1 MKNIFI
7 ISAAVATLFA
17 CKPLDRSIR
26 PVAGAAKEIKLGE
39 TQSFTLPNGL
49 KVFVVENHKLPT
61 VAYSLMLDLDPI
73 MENEKAG
80 YIDMAGGL
88 LGTATTTRSKDEI
101 NASIDFIGANF
112 NINSG
117 GFFASSLTKN
127 QDAMLEIIS
136 DVILNPV
143 FTEEEFTKA
152 KTQTV
157 SGLASE
163 KTDPDAITR
172 NVRQKLNYTTAHP
185 YGEVVSESTVE
196 NIVLADCETYFNT
209 YFKPNV
215 GYMAI
220 VGDIDLE
227 TAKVKVEKY
236 FGAWAQGTVPTHT
249 YTTPKGPNATH
260 VALVDK
266 PGAVQ
271 SVVNITYPVVLDLKS
286 EDLMAA
292 RVMNQILGGG
302 SAARLFGNLRE
313 DKAYT
318 YGAYSSLRQNELI
331 GSFNAN
337 AKVRNEVTDSAIVEF
352 LFEMNKLKNEVV
364 TDKEVQDVINNMSG
378 TFAIGL
384 ENAST
389 VSRFAINIDRY
400 NLPKDYY
407 QTYLQRLATVTPA
420 DVNAA
425 ANKYLRPDNAHFLV
439 VGSSDELEEKMKAF
453 GKVDLLDIEGN
464 KATALKPA
472 PEGVSAVSVMANYLN
487 AIGGAKKLDA
497 INKVSLK
504 YEMNAPGAPAPIII
518 EQVQERPNKYA
529 MKVLMNGAVMQEMV
543 YDGKKGTMSS
553 MGNTMELEGPQLED
567 LKSKAVLFPE
577 TRYESLGYMT
587 ELLGLTKVDGNPCY
601 KLKIV
606 DPVGNEIFRSFDAS
620 SGLLVREESTTET
633 QMGAMTSVTLYKD
646 YIKNNYGIT
655 EPRIIETQAGP
666 QNMKMVL
673 VESMYL

>member
-7 ISAAVATLFA
+7 ISVAVATLFA

-26 PVAGAAKEIKLGE
+26 PVAGAAKEVKLGE

-49 KVFVVENHKLPT
+49 KVFVVENHKLPR
-61 VAYSLMLDLDPI
+61 VAYSLVLDLDPI

-88 LGTATTTRSKDEI
+88 IGTATTTRTKDEI
-101 NASIDFIGANF
+101 NESIDFIGARFSASSN
-112 NINSG
+112 

-127 QDAMLEIIS
+127 QDVMLEVVS

-143 FTEEEFTKA
+143 FKEEEFAKI
-152 KTQTV
+152 KTQTI

-172 NVRQKLNYTTAHP
+172 NVRQKLNYSVDHP
-185 YGEVVSESTVE
+185 YGELVTEKTVE
-196 NIVLADCETYFNT
+196 NISLADCQAYFDT

-227 TAKVKVEKY
+227 TAKAKVEKY
-236 FGAWAQGTVPTHT
+236 FGAWVKGNVPSHK
-249 YTTPKGPNATH
+249 YTTPKGPKVSH

-271 SVVNITYPVVLDLKS
+271 SVVNITYPVVLDMKS

-318 YGAYSSLRQNELI
+318 YGAYSSLRHNELI

-337 AKVRNEVTDSAIVEF
+337 AKVRTEVTDSAIVEF
-352 LFEMNKLKNEVV
+352 LFEMNKLRDEVV
-364 TDKEVQDVINNMSG
+364 TEKEVQDVINNMTG
-378 TFAIGL
+378 TFAIRL
-384 ENAST
+384 ESANT
-389 VSRFAINIDRY
+389 VARYAINIDRY

-407 QTYLQRLATVTPA
+407 QTYLQRLAGVTAA

-425 ANKYLRPDNAHFLV
+425 AKKYLKPENAHYLV
-439 VGSSDELEEKMKAF
+439 VGSSEELEEKLKVF

-464 KATALKPA
+464 KATSLKPA
-472 PEGVSAVSVMANYLN
+472 PEGVTAETVVASYLD
-487 AIGGAKKLDA
+487 AIGGVKKLKA
-497 INKVSLK
+497 VKRIELK
-504 YEMNAPGAPAPIII
+504 YEMQAGAPAPIIM
-518 EQVQERPNKYA
+518 ETVQSRPNKYS
-529 MKVLMNGAVMQEMV
+529 MKVIMNGQVIQGME

-553 MGNTMELEGPQLED
+553 MGQSMELEGAQLESV
-567 LKSKAVLFPE
+567 KSQAIMFPE
-577 TRYESLGYMT
+577 TRYEELGYVC
-587 ELLGLTKVDGNPCY
+587 ELLGVVKVEGVSLY
-601 KLKIV
+601 KLKV
-606 DPVGNEIFRSFDAS
+606 VDAS
-620 SGLLVREESTTET
+620 GAITFRFFNMTSGLLVREEATTET
-633 QMGAMTSVTLYKD
+633 PMGVVTSVTVLKD
-646 YIKNNYGIT
+646 YKKHKFGIS
-655 EPRIIETQAGP
+655 EPTIIVQQSGP
-666 QNMKMVL
+666 QTMKMVL
-673 VESMYL
+673 KESNYK

>member
-17 CKPLDRSIR
+17 CKSLDRSIR
-26 PVAGAAKEIKLGE
+26 PIAGAAKEVKLGE

-49 KVFVVENHKLPT
+49 KVFVVENHKLPR
-61 VAYSLMLDLDPI
+61 VAYSLILDVDPI

-101 NASIDFIGANF
+101 NESIDFIGANF
-112 NINSG
+112 NASSN

-136 DVILNPV
+136 DVVLNPV
-143 FTEEEFTKA
+143 FKDEEFAKI
-152 KTQTV
+152 KTQTI

-172 NVRQKLNYTTAHP
+172 NVRRKLNYTTAHP
-185 YGEVVSESTVE
+185 YGEVVTEKSVE
-196 NIVLADCETYFNT
+196 NITLADCQAYFNT

-220 VGDIDLE
+220 VGDIDLA
-227 TAKVKVEKY
+227 TAKSKVEQY
-236 FGAWAQGTVPTHT
+236 FGSWERGAVPTHK
-249 YTTPKGPNATH
+249 YKTPKGPEASH

-271 SVVNITYPVVLDLKS
+271 SVVNVTYPVVLDMKS

-318 YGAYSSLRQNELI
+318 YGAYSSLSQDELV

-337 AKVRNEVTDSAIVEF
+337 AKVRNDVTDSALVEF
-352 LFEMNKLKNEVV
+352 LYEMNKLRNEVV
-364 TDKEVQDVINNMSG
+364 TEKEVQDVINNMSG

-389 VSRFAINIDRY
+389 VARFAINIDRY
-400 NLPKDYY
+400 KLPRDYY
-407 QTYLQRLATVTPA
+407 QTYLQRLATVTAA
-420 DVNAA
+420 DVNTA
-425 ANKYLRPDNAHFLV
+425 ANKYLRPENAHFLV
-439 VGSSDELEEKMKAF
+439 VGSSEELADKLKAF

-472 PEGVSAVSVMANYLN
+472 PEGVTAESVMTNYLN
-487 AIGGAKKLDA
+487 AVGGVKKL
-497 INKVSLK
+497 NSVKKVSLT
-504 YEMNAPGAPAPIII
+504 YSMEAPGAPAPIII
-518 EQVQERPNKYA
+518 ESVQSKPNKYS
-529 MKVLMNGAVMQEMV
+529 MKVLMNGTVMQAMD

-567 LKSKAVLFPE
+567 LKAKALIFPE
-577 TRYESLGYMT
+577 TRYEALGYVC
-587 ELLGLTKVDGNPCY
+587 ELMGVAKVEGVSLF
-601 KLKIV
+601 KLKVV
-606 DPVGNEIFRSFDAS
+606 DAAGAVTFKYFDMTS
-620 SGLLVREESTTET
+620 SLLVREETTTESP
-633 QMGAMTSVTLYKD
+633 MGALTTISILKEYK
-646 YIKNNYGIT
+646 KNKFGIT
-655 EPRIIETQAGP
+655 EPHLIVQQAGP
-666 QNMKMVL
+666 QTMKMVL
-673 VESMYL
+673 TNSSYK

>member
-26 PVAGAAKEIKLGE
+26 PVAGAAKEVKLGE

-49 KVFVVENHKLPT
+49 KVFVVENHKLPR
-61 VAYSLMLDLDPI
+61 VAYSLVLDLDP
-73 MENEKAG
+73 MLEKEKAG

-101 NASIDFIGANF
+101 NESIDFIGANF
-112 NINSG
+112 NASSN

-127 QDAMLEIIS
+127 QDAMLEIVS

-143 FTEEEFTKA
+143 FTEEEFAKV
-152 KTQTV
+152 KTQTI

-172 NVRQKLNYTTAHP
+172 NVRQKLNYSVNHP
-185 YGEVVSESTVE
+185 YGEVVSEKSVE
-196 NIVLADCETYFNT
+196 NISLADCEGYFNT

-227 TAKVKVEKY
+227 TAKAKVEKY
-236 FGAWAQGTVPTHT
+236 FGAWVKGDVPAHK
-249 YTTPKGPNATH
+249 YATPKGPQASH

-271 SVVNITYPVVLDLKS
+271 SVVNVTYPVVMDLKS
-286 EDLMAA
+286 EDLLAA

-337 AKVRNEVTDSAIVEF
+337 AKVRNDVTDSALVEF
-352 LFEMNKLKNEVV
+352 LYEMNRLKNEPV
-364 TDKEVQDVINNMSG
+364 TEKEVQDVINNMTG

-384 ENAST
+384 ENANT
-389 VSRFAINIDRY
+389 VARYAINIDRY
-400 NLPKDYY
+400 KLPKDYY
-407 QTYLQRLATVTPA
+407 QTYLQRLASVTPEA
-420 DVNAA
+420 VTAA

-439 VGSSDELEEKMKAF
+439 VGSSEELEEKLKTF

-464 KATALKPA
+464 KASALKPA
-472 PEGVSAVSVMANYLN
+472 PEGVTATSVINNYLE
-487 AIGGAKKLDA
+487 AIGGVEKLNSVKEIA
-497 INKVSLK
+497 LT
-504 YEMNAPGAPAPIII
+504 YEMEAPGAPAPIVI
-518 EQVQERPNKYA
+518 ESVQTRPNKFS
-529 MKVLMNGAVMQEMV
+529 MTVMMGGNVMQGQEF
-543 YDGKKGTMSS
+543 DGKKGTMSS
-553 MGNTMELEGPQLED
+553 MGNTMELQGAQLEE
-567 LKSKAVLFPE
+567 LKSKAVIFPE
-577 TRYESLGYMT
+577 TRYEELGYVC
-587 ELLGLTKVDGNPCY
+587 ELMGVAKVEGVSLY
-601 KLKIV
+601 KMKV
-606 DPVGNEIFRSFDAS
+606 MNATSQVTYRYFDITS
-620 SGLLVREESTTET
+620 SLLVREEATTET
-633 QMGAMTSVTLYKD
+633 QMGEVTSITVLKD
-646 YIKNNYGIT
+646 YKKNNFGIT
-655 EPRIIETQAGP
+655 EPNLIVQQAGP
-666 QNMKMVL
+666 QTMKMVL
-673 VESMYL
+673 TKSIYK